1 MIRKVTIAAGV
12 LSILSIVFLATAQ
25 QDNAAKQRKLP
36 AIDLK
41 TMDGKKINSSTFS
54 NNGKPMIITFWATW
68 CKPCIEELNAINES
82 YIDWQKETGVKVIA
96 ISIDDAKTSARVAP
110 FVNGKGW
117 PYDVYGDP
125 NGDFKREMGVN
136 NPPHAFLINGKGEI
150 VWQHVGFAEGNEK
163 EMYEMVKLVA
173 AGKPL
178 PSTEKK

>member
-1 MIRKVTIAAGV
+1 MIRKVAVMACMLFI
-12 LSILSIVFLATAQ
+12 SSSVFLASAQ
-25 QDNAAKQRKLP
+25 ENTDKQRKLP
-36 AIDLK
+36 AVDLK

-54 NNGKPMIITFWATW
+54 NNGKPMVITFWATW
-68 CKPCIEELNAINES
+68 CKPCIEELNAINEN
-82 YIDWQKETGVKVIA
+82 YVDWQKETGVKVIA

-117 PYDVYGDP
+117 PYYVYGDG

-163 EMYEMVKLVA
+163 EMYEMIKLVA

-178 PSTEKK
+178 PSAEKK